1 MSENKVL
8 AVVNGKE
15 ITNDEVQA
23 FIQMMGQQGMQ
34 FNNEEGIKKITDELV
49 NQELFY
55 LDAIKTGLD
64 KDEEY
69 IKEVERIKES
79 ALKQYAVNNFLKDIK
94 IEDSEVAEYYESHKD
109 YFKKPEMVTASHI
122 LVEEEELANKIKKE
136 IEEGK
141 SFEDAATEYSTCPS
155 KEKGGSLGQFGRGQM
170 VPEFEQAAFEAE
182 VNHITE
188 PVKSQFGYHIIR
200 VDGKTDD
207 EYATLEE
214 VRDEV
219 TRQLTGLKQQEVY
232 LNKAKD
238 LSKEY
243 KVEKLYNK

>member
-15 ITNDEVQA
+15 ITNDEVQT
-23 FIQMMGQQGMQ
+23 FIQMMGHQGMQ

-55 LDAIKTGLD
+55 LDALKTGLD
-64 KDEEY
+64 KDEDY
-69 IKEVERIKES
+69 LKEVERIKES
-79 ALKQYAVNNFLKDIK
+79 ALKQFAVNNFLKDIK
-94 IEDSEVAEYYESHKD
+94 IDDSEVTEYYESHKD

-141 SFEDAATEYSTCPS
+141 TFEDAATEYSTCPS

-182 VNHITE
+182 VNHITD

-200 VDGKTDD
+200 VDEKTDD
-207 EYATLEE
+207 EYASLEE
-214 VRDEV
+214 VKDEV
-219 TRQLTGLKQQEVY
+219 TRQLTALKQQEVY

-243 KVEKLYNK
+243 KVEKLYDK

>member
-1 MSENKVL
+1 
-8 AVVNGKE
+8 
-15 ITNDEVQA
+15 
-23 FIQMMGQQGMQ
+23 
-34 FNNEEGIKKITDELV
+34 
-49 NQELFY
+49 
-55 LDAIKTGLD
+55 
-64 KDEEY
+64 
-69 IKEVERIKES
+69 
-79 ALKQYAVNNFLKDIK
+79 
-94 IEDSEVAEYYESHKD
+94 
-109 YFKKPEMVTASHI
+109 
-122 LVEEEELANKIKKE
+122 
-136 IEEGK
+136 
-141 SFEDAATEYSTCPS
+141 
-155 KEKGGSLGQFGRGQM
+155 M
-170 VPEFEQAAFEAE
+170 VPEFEQAAFEAV